1 MKTTMTKSLVI
12 LIISM
17 ISLNLTA
24 STINHESIKKLY
36 KYTLEI
42 PTGYEELWYEVD
54 SLKGEGL
61 PKSALEVVEKIYQKS
76 KKEHNTPQYLK
87 AVIYKSNLVAS
98 YAENYMHKIIDT
110 FNEELETAVFPENAI
125 LHSCIAELYF
135 SYYQQNRYKYLNRT
149 HTVDFKQDDLDT
161 WDLRKIMNEVVKH
174 YMSSIENKEDLYKI
188 KLKDFSP
195 ILVEHYK
202 SKEYRPTLYDFLA
215 HRAIDFF
222 MNTESG
228 LTQPNNTFNINNKQ
242 FLEYYT
248 DFVNLEIKTE
258 DSLSLKYYAV
268 STFQNLIEI
277 HANDKDAKA
286 LIDVE
291 LKRLKYFRNKLKFE
305 EKDSLYIQNLRKLE
319 KEFSKDIVVSDIKLA
334 IADFWYGQGSK
345 YSAFTSPEY
354 QWDYKKAL
362 LIYNNILEKYPKSNA
377 AQSAQ
382 YQVYQME
389 YPSVTIQTQHANVP
403 SKPFLSYVSYKNTEK
418 LYFKV
423 CKADYNTYY
432 KYYEK
437 YYSEELLEKLLK
449 FKSTKEWSVDLPSEG
464 DYQSHATEI
473 AMPELSYGF
482 YLVFASTDPEFNP
495 EESTISYGNFWIT
508 DIAYSSR
515 QNEDYSFDIYAAS
528 RSTGK
533 ALKNITIKQY
543 KRKYNYQ
550 IRTYERIFAA
560 NHKTDK
566 DGFFKLPTVRS
577 YNNSSYSLLE
587 FINGEDRYIP
597 EKYFYQYSYDQR
609 NDTYKK
615 TFFFT
620 DRGIYRPGQTIHFKA
635 IVLEYD
641 EATKTYKIVP
651 NYKTT
656 VGLYDVN
663 YQQTSELA
671 LTTNEY
677 GSVSGTFELP
687 MGMMNG
693 QMRIDNGHG
702 NKYFSVEEYKRP
714 QFEVKMNKVKGTYK
728 LNDNVQVTGNAKSYA
743 GHNIDGAQ
751 VKYRVTRTARFPYW
765 GYWWGYYRPTS
776 AAMEITNGEV
786 KTDDKG
792 VFTINFD
799 AIPDY
804 AVDKKYQPVFYY
816 QITADVTDLNGETH
830 STTTAVPVGYTALFV
845 DVSIPAK
852 VNKAT
857 KDNEF
862 HIKTQNLNGVREHN
876 KGTIKIYKLI
886 QEETC
891 FKSRTWSRPDKHV
904 MTEEEFHK
912 NFPYD
917 QYDDEN
923 NKYGWEKG
931 KEVLEYFYNTSKDSI
946 LNLNVVRGWNSGHY
960 LLVINSNDKYG
971 NPVENKRYFEI
982 YATDEKQI
990 PDNSIDYFEAIKTTV
1005 EPGEKVQ
1012 ILIGTADDNLE
1023 YVYEIEHKNKII
1035 KRERITLNKEQ
1046 KIIEIPVI
1054 EEYRGNFVIHL
1065 LTMKNNRSYS
1075 HSVNIYVPYTN
1086 KQIDIEFQTFRNK
1099 LMPGEEEEWKLTLK
1113 GKNGD
1118 KVAAEMLATM
1128 YDASLD
1134 AFAPNNWN
1142 FNIFHSYYSYDNW
1155 DITTAFSQSSF
1166 NTHTPVYEYY
1176 SRYEQYYD
1184 QINWHGMPVNN
1195 YYWDYYSSYDG
1206 RYLDDMDFESSGEV
1220 LNCCKS
1226 ITTTSKNG
1234 NRDKKDGFGDQT
1246 AAFAPVGGSTKEE
1259 SERSPNEQSIEDMV
1273 SEEDRN
1279 EPAPVQVRSNFSET
1293 AFFLPHLQTN
1303 EKGEVVIK
1311 FTVPE
1316 SLTRWKMMGFAH
1328 TKDLDYGFTYNELVT
1343 QKELMIIPNA
1353 PRFLRENDK
1362 INFTAKISNIS
1373 EKDLEGVATLEI
1385 LDAITMNPV
1394 STKFGIQNTEVA
1406 FSVEKGVS
1414 TVVSWDLNIPE
1425 NIGAVTYRVIARA
1438 GSFSDGE
1445 EKALPVLTN
1454 RMLVTESLPLPIRG
1468 NTTKTFN
1475 FKKLIE
1481 NNSSTL
1487 THHRYTLE
1495 FTSNPAWYAIQ
1506 ALPYMM
1512 EYPYECAEQTFTRFY
1527 ANSIAFHI
1535 ANSSPKIKAVFE
1547 SWKTSSPEA
1556 FLSNLEKNQELK
1568 SLLLEE
1574 TPWVLDAKDESE
1586 RKKRIA
1592 LLFDMNKMS
1601 NELQSALRK
1610 LEKLQ
1615 VSNGGFPWFKGMRD
1629 NRYIT
1634 QHIVTGFGHLD
1645 HLGIT
1650 SIRDDNKTWRMITNA
1665 VRYLD
1670 MRIKEDYE
1678 DLIRWKVD
1686 MEKDHLSQT
1695 QIQYLY
1701 ARSYFIKD
1709 LRIPSSCDKAFE
1721 YYKEQAEKY
1730 WLNKSIYMQGMI
1742 SLGLNRMNDSEIP
1755 MKIIKSLREKS
1766 IVDEEMG
1773 MYWRDLSVGYY
1784 WYQSPIETQALL
1796 IECFDEVADD
1806 QEAVEEMKIWLL
1818 KQKQTQDWKTT
1829 KATAEA
1835 CYALLLKGVDILE
1848 SEELVEIEIGG
1859 KLIEPEKIE
1868 GLNVQAGT
1876 GYFKTAWPGS
1886 EITSKMG
1893 EIKLTKK
1900 DDGIAWGAVYWQ
1912 YFEQLDKITPA
1923 ETPLKLEKKL
1933 FVEEATASGPVLRP
1947 IDGKTV
1953 LKVGDKVKVRIVLR
1967 VDRDMEFVH
1976 MKDMRASCFEPTNVI
1991 SRYKYQGGLGY
2002 YESTK
2007 DASTNFFFD
2016 YLNKGTYVF
2025 EYPLLVTHTG
2035 NFSNGIT
2042 SIQCMYAPEFSSHS
2056 EGVRVTVK

>member
-1 MKTTMTKSLVI
+1 MKTTMIKSLII
-12 LIISM
+12 LLVSI

-24 STINHESIKKLY
+24 STLNHESIKKLY
-36 KYTLEI
+36 KYTLEG
-42 PTGYEELWYEVD
+42 PKDYDVLWNKVD
-54 SLKGEGL
+54 SLKKEGL
-61 PKSALEVVEKIYQKS
+61 PKSALEIVESIYKKA
-76 KKEHNTPQYLK
+76 KKEENTAQYLK

-98 YAENYMHKIIDT
+98 YAENYMLVVIDN
-110 FNEELETAVFPENAI
+110 FNAELETASFPEDAI

-135 SYYQQNRYKYLNRT
+135 SYYQQNRYKYLTRT
-149 HTVDFKQDDLDT
+149 HTVDFKQDDIDT
-161 WDLRKIMNEVVKH
+161 WDLQKIMNEVIKH
-174 YMSSIENKEDLYKI
+174 YMASIENKENLYKI
-188 KLKDFSP
+188 KLKDYSP
-195 ILVEHYK
+195 ILIEQYE
-202 SKEYRPTLYDFLA
+202 SKEYRPSLYDFLA

-228 LTQPNNTFNINNKQ
+228 LTQPSNGFDINNKQ
-242 FLEYYT
+242 FLGYYT
-248 DFVNLEIKTE
+248 DFINLDIKTE

-268 STFQNLIEI
+268 TTFQKLIKI
-277 HANDKDAKA
+277 HKEDKDVKA
-286 LIDVE
+286 LVDIE
-291 LKRLKYFRNKLKFE
+291 LKRLHYFNNNLVFA
-305 EKDSLYIQNLRKLE
+305 EKDSLYIQNLRNLE
-319 KEFSKDIVVSDIKLA
+319 KEFSKSSAVSDIKLA
-334 IADFWYGQGSK
+334 IADFWYKQGAK
-345 YSAFTSPEY
+345 YNAFSAPEY
-354 QWDYKKAL
+354 QWYYKKAMFL
-362 LIYNNILEKYPKSNA
+362 YNNIIKEYPKTNA
-377 AQSAQ
+377 VQSAE
-382 YQVYQME
+382 YQKYLIE
-389 YPSVTIQTQHANVP
+389 YSSVSIKTQHANVP
-403 SKPFLSYVSYKNTEK
+403 NKPFLSYVSYKNTDK

-423 CKADYNTYY
+423 CKVDYNTYY

-437 YYSEELLEKLLK
+437 YYGDELLEKLLK
-449 FKSTKEWSVDLPSEG
+449 FKTTKKWSVDFPNEG

-473 AMPELSYGF
+473 AMPELPYGF
-482 YLVFASTDPEFNP
+482 YLVFASTDSDFNHL
-495 EESTISYGNFWIT
+495 ESSISYGNFWIT
-508 DIAYSSR
+508 DIAYTSR
-515 QNEDYSFDIYAAS
+515 QKENYSFDIYVAS

-533 ALKNITIKQY
+533 ALNNITIKQY

-550 IRTYERIFAA
+550 IRAYERIFAA
-560 NHKTDK
+560 THKTDK
-566 DGFFKLPTVRS
+566 DGFFQLPTVKNYS
-577 YNNSSYSLLE
+577 NSSYSILE

-597 EKYFYQYSYDQR
+597 EKYFYQYAYEKND
-609 NDTYKK
+609 DTYKK

-620 DRGIYRPGQTIHFKA
+620 DRGIYRPGQTLHFKA

-641 EATKTYKIVP
+641 EATEKYKIVP
-651 NYKTT
+651 NYNTT
-656 VGLYDVN
+656 VALYDVN
-663 YQQTSELA
+663 YQKVSELS

-687 MGMMNG
+687 MGMLNG
-693 QMRIDNGHG
+693 QMRVDDGHG

-714 QFEVKMNKVKGTYK
+714 QFEVKMNRVKGTYK
-728 LNDNVQVTGNAKSYA
+728 LDDNVQVTGNAKSYA

-765 GYWWGYYRPTS
+765 GYWWGYYRPIS
-776 AAMEITNGEV
+776 AAMEITNGIT

-792 VFTINFD
+792 IFTIDFN

-804 AVDKKYQPVFYY
+804 AIDEKYQPVFYY
-816 QITADVTDLNGETH
+816 QITVDVTDLNGETH
-830 STTTAVPVGYTALFV
+830 STTTTVPVGYTALYV
-845 DVSIPAK
+845 DVSIPAR
-852 VNKAT
+852 VNKT
-857 KDNEF
+857 DKENEF

-876 KGTIKIYKLI
+876 KGTIKIYKLK
-886 QEETC
+886 QEEHC
-891 FKSRTWSRPDKHV
+891 YQDRTWERPDKHIIP
-904 MTEEEFHK
+904 EEEFRK

-923 NKYGWEKG
+923 NKYAWKKE
-931 KEVLEYFYNTSKDSI
+931 KEVLEYFYDTSKDSI
-946 LNLNVVRGWNSGHY
+946 LNLKVARGWKTGHY
-960 LLVINSNDKYG
+960 LLVINSKDKYG

-982 YATDEKQI
+982 YATDEKNI
-990 PDNSIDYFEAIKTTV
+990 SDNSIAYFEAVKTKV
-1005 EPGEKVQ
+1005 EPGEKAQ
-1012 ILIGTADDNLE
+1012 ILIGTADNNME

-1035 KRERITLNKEQ
+1035 KRERINLNNEQ
-1046 KIIEIPVI
+1046 KFIEIPVT
-1054 EEYRGNFVIHL
+1054 EEYRGGFTVHFL
-1065 LTMKNNRSYS
+1065 AVKNNRCYS
-1075 HSVNIYVPYTN
+1075 RSVYIYVPYTN

-1118 KVAAEMLATM
+1118 KVAAEMLATL

-1134 AFAPNNWN
+1134 AFALNNWD
-1142 FNIFHSYYSYDNW
+1142 FNILKTYYSYDTW
-1155 DITTAFSQSSF
+1155 DNTTAFGQNNF
-1166 NTHTPVYEYY
+1166 KTYTPNYEYL

-1184 QINWHGMPVNN
+1184 QINWYGMPVNN
-1195 YYWDYYSSYDG
+1195 YYWDYYGGSYDG
-1206 RYLDDMDFESSGEV
+1206 RYRSLDETEEEKSSGDV
-1220 LNCCKS
+1220 LLCSETS
-1226 ITTTSKNG
+1226 IKG
-1234 NRDKKDGFGDQT
+1234 AERDKKEGSQNSPSSANINDIVSTGEVT
-1246 AAFAPVGGSTKEE
+1246 GGNT
-1259 SERSPNEQSIEDMV
+1259 
-1273 SEEDRN
+1273 RN
-1279 EPAPVQVRSNFSET
+1279 GQGEVKVRSNFSET

-1303 EKGEVVIK
+1303 EKGEIVIK

-1353 PRFLRENDK
+1353 PRFLRENDQ

-1373 EKDLEGVATLEI
+1373 DKDLEGVATLEI
-1385 LDAITMNPV
+1385 LDAITMTPV
-1394 STKFGIQNTEVA
+1394 SSKFGIKNTEVE
-1406 FSVEKGVS
+1406 FSVGKGVS
-1414 TVVSWDLNIPE
+1414 TVVSWDLDIPE
-1425 NIGAVTYRVIARA
+1425 NVGAITYRVIAKA

-1454 RMLVTESLPLPIRG
+1454 RMLVTESMPLPIRG
-1468 NTTKTFN
+1468 NTTKTFS

-1481 NNSSTL
+1481 NNSNTL
-1487 THHRYTLE
+1487 TNHRYTLE

-1601 NELQSALRK
+1601 NELERALHK
-1610 LEKLQ
+1610 LQKIQ

-1645 HLGIT
+1645 HLGIAN
-1650 SIRDDNKTWRMITNA
+1650 IRNDNRTWRMITNA

-1670 MRIKEDYE
+1670 MRVKEDYE
-1678 DLIRWKVD
+1678 YLIKWEVDL
-1686 MEKDHLSQT
+1686 EKDNLSQT

-1701 ARSYFIKD
+1701 ARSYFIED
-1709 LRIPSSCDKAFE
+1709 LTIPSSCKKAFE
-1721 YYKEQAEKY
+1721 YYKGQA
-1730 WLNKSIYMQGMI
+1730 KSFWVKKNIYMQGMI
-1742 SLGLNRMNDSEIP
+1742 SLALNRMEDSETA
-1755 MKIIKSLREKS
+1755 MKIIKSLKEKS
-1766 IVDEEMG
+1766 ITDEEMG
-1773 MYWRDLSVGYY
+1773 MYWRDLDVGYY
-1784 WYQSPIETQALL
+1784 WYQAPIETQALL

-1859 KLIEPEKIE
+1859 KLIDPEQIE
-1868 GLNVQAGT
+1868 GVDVQAGT
-1876 GYFKTAWPGS
+1876 GYFKTSWTGS
-1886 EITSKMG
+1886 EITPQMG
-1893 EIKLTKK
+1893 NITLTKK
-1900 DDGIAWGAVYWQ
+1900 DAGIAWGAVYWQ

-1933 FVEEATASGPVLRP
+1933 FIVEASASGPVLKP
-1947 IDGKTV
+1947 ITEKTV

-2042 SIQCMYAPEFSSHS
+2042 SIQCMYAPEFGSHS
-2056 EGVRVTVK
+2056 EGIRVTVK